1 MRAREFISETE
12 HKKAKI
18 PQRFQQPSTGLDV
31 YLDGQRIN
39 SDYTQY
45 RLGLALA
52 CADGT
57 NSLDIDPASWYGK
70 MKTVHPYTEKEQAMI
85 KQAFK
90 AVDADYKD
98 LNGEVKSRELEST
111 YTKSPVNDWRK
122 NK

>member
-1 MRAREFISETE
+1 MRAREFVVETD
-12 HKKAKI
+12 HKKSKL

-52 CADGT
+52 CADGKT
-57 NSLDIDPASWYGK
+57 PLDVDPASWYGK
-70 MKTVHPYTEKEQAMI
+70 MKTVHPYTEEEQEMI
-85 KQAFK
+85 IQAFK

-98 LNGEVKSRELEST
+98 LNGRVKSEELEST
-111 YTKSPVNDWRK
+111 YKVSPINDWRK